1 MPGSNGLTPD
11 KIYDALASV
20 IDPELNINIV
30 DLGLIYDIKIDEN
43 DEVHLIMTLTTMGCP
58 IGPQLAKDVEQ
69 TVLGVEGVKDVLVE
83 VTFEPPWNMNM
94 MSDFAKDALGI
105 G

>member
-1 MPGSNGLTPD
+1 MATPTSEM
-11 KIYDALASV
+11 IFDALTAV
-20 IDPELNINIV
+20 IDPELNLNIV
-30 DLGLIYDIKIDEN
+30 DLGLTYDVKVDEKN
-43 DEVHLIMTLTTMGCP
+43 DAHVVMTLTSMGCP
-58 IGPQLAKDVEQ
+58 MGQSIAKDVEQ
-69 TVLGVEGVKDVLVE
+69 TVLGVEGVSDVLVE

>member
-1 MPGSNGLTPD
+1 MATPSSET
-11 KIYDALASV
+11 IYDALTAV
-20 IDPELNINIV
+20 IDPELNLNIV
-30 DLGLIYDIKIDEN
+30 DLGLIYDVKIDEKN
-43 DEVHLIMTLTTMGCP
+43 EAHVIMTLTSMGCP
-58 IGPQLAKDVEQ
+58 MGQSIAKDVEQ

>member
-1 MPGSNGLTPD
+1 MANPTSEQVFE
-11 KIYDALASV
+11 ALNSV
-20 IDPELNINIV
+20 IDPELNLNIV
-30 DLGLIYDIKIDEN
+30 DLGLIYDVKIDEKN
-43 DEVHLIMTLTTMGCP
+43 EAHVIMTLTSMGCP
-58 IGPQLAKDVEQ
+58 MGQSIAKDVEQ
-69 TVLGVEGVKDVLVE
+69 STLSVEGVKDVLVE

>member
-1 MPGSNGLTPD
+1 MASLPTPD
-11 KIYDALASV
+11 ELYDALNAV

-30 DLGLIYDIKIDEN
+30 DLGLIYDIKVADNAEAH
-43 DEVHLIMTLTTMGCP
+43 VIMTLTSMGCP
-58 IGPQLAKDVEQ
+58 VGQSLAKEVEQ
-69 TVLGVEGVKDVLVE
+69 TVLAVEGIKDVLVE

-94 MSDFAKDALGI
+94 MSDFGKDALGI

>member
-1 MPGSNGLTPD
+1 MATPTPEQ
-11 KIYDALASV
+11 IYEALQGV
-20 IDPELNINIV
+20 IDPELNLNIV
-30 DLGLIYDIKIDEN
+30 DLGLIYDVKVDEKN
-43 DEVHLIMTLTTMGCP
+43 EAHVIMTLTSMGCP
-58 IGPQLAKDVEQ
+58 MGQSIAKDVEQ
-69 TVLGVEGVKDVLVE
+69 TVLKVEGVKDVLVE

>member
-1 MPGSNGLTPD
+1 MANPTSE
-11 KIYDALASV
+11 IVYDALTAV
-20 IDPELNINIV
+20 IDPELNLNIV
-30 DLGLIYDIKIDEN
+30 DLGLIYDVKIDDKNEAH
-43 DEVHLIMTLTTMGCP
+43 VIMTLTSMGCP
-58 IGPQLAKDVEQ
+58 MGQSIAKDVEQ

>member
-1 MPGSNGLTPD
+1 MPDVKLTED
-11 KIYDALASV
+11 QIYDALQSV
-20 IDPELNINIV
+20 IDPELNLNLV
-30 DLGLIYDIKIDEN
+30 DLGLIYDVKINEKN
-43 DEVHLIMTLTTMGCP
+43 EVHVIMTLTSMGCP
-58 IGPQLAKDVEQ
+58 MGQSIAKDVEQ
-69 TVLGVEGVKDVLVE
+69 TVLGVEGVQDVLVE